1 MASSEFVQLA
11 RLQARA
17 MGFPGLRIITIQHP
31 LGGID
36 PEEVLAKVPDA
47 ASAVSMLMGVDS

>member
-1 MASSEFVQLA
+1 
-11 RLQARA
+11 